1 MFKLGKSLITSIAL
15 LGFGP
20 VQQAQ
25 ASPLALGMTLEQI
38 QAEHPKAW
46 VSQRAALPTLV
57 LNNTSLAGV
66 SWISIRLG
74 FDAGNRLTSL
84 TLEASSAELR
94 LVQALIARQLAAVPS
109 DSEDALVEPSDDV
122 EIRLCES
129 SDTGLKLT
137 FRRIGYTL

>member
-1 MFKLGKSLITSIAL
+1 MFKLGKSIITSIAL

-25 ASPLALGMTLEQI
+25 ASPL
-38 QAEHPKAW
+38 P
-46 VSQRAALPTLV
+46 SLV

-66 SWISIRLG
+66 SWNSVRLG

-94 LVQALIARQLAAVPS
+94 LVQALIARELAAVPS
-109 DSEDALVEPSDDV
+109 DSEDTLVEPSDDV

-129 SDTGLKLT
+129 SGTGLKLT